1 MVRNTETILNIIS
14 KIKRLSR
21 KLTGKTGPLIGLL
34 GLLVVLS
41 ISTPYFLTVSNILN
55 VIRQSSMIAILG
67 VGMTFVIITGGI
79 DLSVGSILALSGVIA
94 SYCMVSLNYSMYL
107 AMTIGLLAG
116 VICGAINGLMVTVIS
131 LPPFIATLA
140 MMSIA
145 RGLSLVITGGRPI
158 FGLPEAFEFFGGGYI
173 SYFPTPIIIMLILYL
188 LATIFLNNT
197 KLGIYSYAIG
207 GNKETALFSG
217 INVKKYLLLV
227 YSISG
232 FTSALAG
239 FVLASRLSSAQ
250 PLAGLGYELDVIA
263 STVIG
268 GCSLS
273 GGEGTM
279 WGTLIGALII
289 CVLRNGLN
297 LLNISAYWQ
306 QVTIGLVIALAVG
319 IDLIRKK
326 RIEGRS

>member
-1 MVRNTETILNIIS
+1 MVYNTETILNITS

-21 KLTGKTGPLIGLL
+21 KLTGITGSLIGLL
-34 GLLVVLS
+34 GLCIILS
-41 ISTPYFLTVSNILN
+41 ILTPYFLTVSNILN
-55 VIRQSSMIAILG
+55 VIRQSSMIAIIG
-67 VGMTFVIITGGI
+67 AGMTFVVIAGGI
-79 DLSVGSILALSGVIA
+79 DLSVGSVLALSSVVA
-94 SYCMVSLNYSMYL
+94 SYCMVNLNYSMYL
-107 AMTIGLLAG
+107 AMIIGLLVG
-116 VICGAINGLMVTVIS
+116 VIFGAINGFMITVIG
-131 LPPFIATLA
+131 LAPFIVTLA

-173 SYFPTPIIIMLILYL
+173 SYFPTPIIIMLIVYL

-217 INVKKYLLLV
+217 INVKKYLLLI

-239 FVLASRLSSAQ
+239 LLLASRLSSAQ
-250 PLAGLGYELDVIA
+250 PLAGLGYDLDVIA
-263 STVIG
+263 ATVIG
-268 GCSLS
+268 GTSLS
-273 GGEGTM
+273 GGEGNM
-279 WGTLIGALII
+279 LGTLIGALIM

-297 LLNISAYWQ
+297 LLNISSYWQ
-306 QVTIGLVIALAVG
+306 QVTIGLVISLAVAM
-319 IDLIRKK
+319 DLIRKK

>member
-1 MVRNTETILNIIS
+1 MKKSKNIIL
-14 KIKRLSR
+14 KIKRVSN
-21 KLTGKTGPLIGLL
+21 KLMGERGPLIALL
-34 GLLVVLS
+34 GLCIVLS
-41 ISTPYFLTVSNILN
+41 ILTPYFFTVSNVFN

-79 DLSVGSILALSGVIA
+79 DLSVGSVLAFSAIIA
-94 SYCMVSLNYSMYL
+94 SYCMVNLNYSIFL
-107 AMTIGLLAG
+107 AMIIGSLAG
-116 VICGAINGLMVTVIS
+116 VICGAINGLMVTRVK

-158 FGLPEAFEFFGGGYI
+158 FGLPKAFEFFGGGYI

-197 KLGIYSYAIG
+197 KLGLYSYAIG
-207 GNKETALFSG
+207 GSRETALFLG

-239 FVLASRLSSAQ
+239 LILASRLSSGQ

-263 STVIG
+263 AVVIG
-268 GCSLS
+268 GSSLS
-273 GGEGTM
+273 GGEGSM
-279 WGTLIGALII
+279 LGTLSGALII
-289 CVLRNGLN
+289 SVLRNGLN
-297 LLNISAYWQ
+297 LLNISSYWQ
-306 QVTIGLVIALAVG
+306 QVAIGLVIASAVG
-319 IDLIRKK
+319 TDVIRKKK